1 MKRREF
7 VLALGGAA
15 VWPLVAR
22 AQQPRRVSRI
32 ALLMVNG
39 ETDAESETRVA
50 AFRRGLEQ
58 VGLSEGGNVQIDY
71 HWAVGSAERAQSVA
85 SAMTA
90 VTPDVAVAN
99 GTPAVAAMMRLAS
112 AVPIVFVVVTDP
124 VGNGFVQS
132 MAKPGGNV
140 TGFSTFEPE
149 IGSKWLE
156 LLREV
161 VPDLGRLAIIAN
173 FGIPAPWP
181 RCARFK

>member
-58 VGLSEGGNVQIDY
+58 VGLSEGRNVQIDY

-99 GTPAVAAMMRLAS
+99 GTPAVAAMMRLAQPVPRGRHSRSRGRRVRLGYDRASKRPS
-112 AVPIVFVVVTDP
+112 AARAPAHGP
-124 VGNGFVQS
+124 
-132 MAKPGGNV
+132 
-140 TGFSTFEPE
+140 
-149 IGSKWLE
+149 
-156 LLREV
+156 
-161 VPDLGRLAIIAN
+161 GRLLEN
-173 FGIPAPWP
+173 P
-181 RCARFK
+181 